1 MAIKDKDNQSKI
13 SLILKLKDMADKK
26 GASKE
31 MKMELNRK
39 IKAKLMVTIPHN
51 NIKLACLLI
60 NYF

>member
-39 IKAKLMVTIPHN
+39 IKAKLMITIPHN
-51 NIKLACLLI
+51 IIKLACLLI